1 VRKLVY
7 VVATTL
13 ALFGFSSAPA
23 WADNGPHV
31 PTSQKSGAI
40 GATSVDRCAGCHR
53 AHTAKA
59 TYLLKDTQPALC
71 YTCHGGAG
79 SGAST
84 DVQDGVQYTGFE
96 RGGTPVGALR
106 GGGFEYALLDSG
118 NASKVMTPPATA
130 GGRWITSNKLVP
142 VAATRQATTSAHSVD
157 GTAAIAWGGSGA
169 TTSNAMG
176 TQVSLRCGSC
186 HDPHGNGNYRIL
198 RAIPQESGLPS
209 TSTGV
214 VIPDATTK
222 VYTTSNYWAADDP
235 NVPVNAASTSTPKS
249 SQFIQNIAA
258 WCTTCHTR
266 YLAPSGS
273 FQTPSGDATYMYR
286 HRSDDGAK
294 EGGANCITCHV
305 AHGSNAQMTGTYS
318 QQVTNPDGTIT
329 KAGDSKLLRVNNRG
343 TCNMCHDL

>member
-1 VRKLVY
+1 MRKLVY

-13 ALFGFSSAPA
+13 ALFGLSSAPA

-31 PTSQKSGAI
+31 PTSQKTGAI

-71 YTCHGGAG
+71 YTCHGGSG

-96 RGGTPVGALR
+96 RTGATVGALR
-106 GGGFEYALLDSG
+106 GGGFEYALIDSG
-118 NASKVMTPPATA
+118 NASKTMTFNPAT
-130 GGRWITSNKLVP
+130 GRWATSNKLVP
-142 VAATRQATTSAHSVD
+142 AATTSQATTSSHTID

-169 TTSNAMG
+169 TSDAMG

-198 RAIPQESGLPS
+198 RAIPEESGA
-209 TSTGV
+209 TGTGV
-214 VIPDATTK
+214 VIPDATNK
-222 VYTTSNYWAADDP
+222 VYTTANYWAQDDP
-235 NVPVNAASTSTPKS
+235 NVPATTVTGGTG

-266 YLAPSGS
+266 YLAPKGS
-273 FQTPSGDATYMYR
+273 YKTPSGDATYMYR
-286 HRSDDGAK
+286 HRSDDNTK

-305 AHGSNAQMTGTYS
+305 AHGSNAQMSGQYS
-318 QQVTNPDGTIT
+318 QQVADPDGTSHV
-329 KAGDSKLLRVNNRG
+329 GDSKLLRVNNRG